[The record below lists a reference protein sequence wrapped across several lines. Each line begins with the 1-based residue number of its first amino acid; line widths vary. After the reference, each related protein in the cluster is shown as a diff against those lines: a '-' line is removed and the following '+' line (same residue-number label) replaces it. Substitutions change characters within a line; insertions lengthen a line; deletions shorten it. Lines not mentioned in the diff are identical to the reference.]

1 MIRQLLIPVDFSDA
15 SANAL
20 RFGFS
25 LNRHF
30 FAHMNILH
38 LFDVPITTGDD
49 SELYLKN
56 YDAYRKSFNDD
67 LWDFVKNNRA
77 DYHYEIDVFSTSGGH
92 YQGIVDFTRKHPT
105 DLVVIGNKG
114 AGGLRRWMFGS
125 VARYLLTHP
134 PVPVLAIP
142 EHFDK
147 TDIRKIV
154 LATDLS
160 SLLPQ
165 PKLNFLKEFAERC
178 KATVEIIHVRDRG
191 EISLPGE
198 DKVHA
203 QIKETFGKE
212 CTIIPVLPGETISVV
227 INRYLN
233 DHGCEL
239 LVTIPHAHTWLD
251 RLLIGSET
259 RELASLIQLPIMSLP
274 SK

>member
-1 MIRQLLIPVDFSDA
+1 MKNILVPVDFSDA

-20 RFGFS
+20 RFSFA

-30 FAHMNILH
+30 FAKVNILH

-49 SELYLKN
+49 SELYLRN
-56 YDAYRKSFNDD
+56 YQAYRKSYDDD
-67 LWDFVKNNRA
+67 LWDFVKNNRG
-77 DYHYEIDVFSTSGGH
+77 DYHYETEVFSTSGGH
-92 YQGIVDFTRKHPT
+92 YQGIVDFARKHPT
-105 DLVVIGNKG
+105 DLTIIGNKG

-147 TDIRKIV
+147 SDIKRIV

-160 SLLPQ
+160 GLMPEPRLHFM
-165 PKLNFLKEFAERC
+165 KTFAENC
-178 KATVEIIHVRDRG
+178 KAELKVIHVRDRN
-191 EISLPGE
+191 EIKLPGE
-198 DKVHA
+198 EKVLD
-203 QIKETFGKE
+203 QIKDCLGIPCET
-212 CTIIPVLPGETISVV
+212 INVLPGETISIV

-233 DHGCEL
+233 DHGCDL
-239 LVTIPHAHTWLD
+239 LVTIPHTHTWLD

-259 RELASLIQLPIMSLP
+259 RELASLIQVPIMSLP
-274 SK
+274 GK